1 MLEKTAVAMTMILG
15 VASMVSLAKVPWY
28 KAIEETEWFFWVQ
41 MIFSGVLLVLCLV
54 VIAQRHR
61 KKGGSA

>member
-1 MLEKTAVAMTMILG
+1 
-15 VASMVSLAKVPWY
+15 
-28 KAIEETEWFFWVQ
+28 